1 MYNRKVFRLLG
12 IVIASLALVTM
23 TVSASGN
30 LLCSS
35 FALGEQKFTA
45 KLTDK
50 EEVVGVHSP
59 EFGFEEN
66 ITGVNGAV
74 QRFGITPPNIYKL

>member
-23 TVSASGN
+23 TVSESGN
-30 LLCSS
+30 LLSSS

-50 EEVVGVHSP
+50 EEVVGVHLP
-59 EFGFEEN
+59 EFGFD

-74 QRFGITPPNIYKL
+74 QRFGVTPPNIYKL

>member
-1 MYNRKVFRLLG
+1 VFRLLG
-12 IVIASLALVTM
+12 IVIASLAFVTM

-30 LLCSS
+30 LLSSS

-50 EEVVGVHSP
+50 ELKAKAGS
-59 EFGFEEN
+59 
-66 ITGVNGAV
+66 
-74 QRFGITPPNIYKL
+74 